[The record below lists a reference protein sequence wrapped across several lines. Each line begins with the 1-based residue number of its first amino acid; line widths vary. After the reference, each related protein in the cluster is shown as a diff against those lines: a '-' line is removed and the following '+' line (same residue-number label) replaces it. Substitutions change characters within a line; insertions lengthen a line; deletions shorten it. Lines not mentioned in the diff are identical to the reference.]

1 MPPQRCP
8 PAFGMGFYFVF
19 FQLCPQVALRERL
32 RPAGPTWWGKAVQA
46 AHAKMGFSLFPSKN
60 SLGSFI
66 ARKTFR
72 GKKKTNEMKSPPHTL
87 VPVQIIKKKLSA
99 GESENASRGRGGT
112 SLVPIRQ
119 FHGKSTENP
128 PRGPAGIKNWM
139 QKDVQSVLITKHSKA
154 S

>member
-72 GKKKTNEMKSPPHTL
+72 GKKKKNEMKSPPHTL
-87 VPVQIIKKKLSA
+87 LPVQIIKKNPQQEKAKTPQEAAAGHLWYQSA
-99 GESENASRGRGGT
+99 N
-112 SLVPIRQ
+112 
-119 FHGKSTENP
+119 STENP
-128 PRGPAGIKNWM
+128 RKIHQGALLGSRTGCRRM
-139 QKDVQSVLITKHSKA
+139 FRVF
-154 S
+154 